1 MNAVAKTAMDNVDSM
16 SKDVQKELDII
27 KKSSVSQEAK
37 EQAIDTT
44 LKYYSSKSKEKMD
57 SNYSTDDY
65 KKIEEL
71 KNSENMSTAN
81 AILFRQTLN
90 NMKNSDD
97 KRNYIMSSNVSDE
110 YKLEQI
116 SSKAKDT
123 WKNNS
128 GKLKENGISN
138 VSSYSKA
145 YSIVWNNKKGSN
157 RESRVGK
164 LQTELGISY
173 DKANKIYDLIRQK

>member
-1 MNAVAKTAMDNVDSM
+1 
-16 SKDVQKELDII
+16 
-27 KKSSVSQEAK
+27 
-37 EQAIDTT
+37 
-44 LKYYSSKSKEKMD
+44 
-57 SNYSTDDY
+57 
-65 KKIEEL
+65 
-71 KNSENMSTAN
+71 
-81 AILFRQTLN
+81 
-90 NMKNSDD
+90 
-97 KRNYIMSSNVSDE
+97 MSSNVSDE